1 MDDET
6 AMILAVQLV
15 ALSCIVG
22 ALLLYLLCKTAK
34 RKHTYDAAFAS
45 LNVGTG
51 RSVLITSAETA
62 FGLQLALH
70 LTSLGFRVFAGYKP
84 KVREDDIQ
92 CRACN
97 KEDQQE
103 DEFVYPVPE
112 AVRILTA
119 KVKHRESQ
127 TTSLSVGSYEDR
139 SSFGSL
145 ISLPVDVT
153 REDSLHEAVDIVR
166 RHLPAGEDGLWAVI
180 NTAGMCLKG
189 RLDQQESSLW
199 DAMFKINVVGTLRT
213 ARAFLPLLQIKQ
225 GRLINIGA
233 SGEREQGC
241 GLVAYTAARHAV
253 VGASAALRQEIGPLG
268 VRVITIHTDAIPSEK
283 LFTWPRLMKCGE
295 EDADLTERYIKYNP
309 SVIPSYGME
318 TIEEAILTETP
329 KAAYSLS
336 KPTGFSNYVSAISQK
351 FHHSK

>member
-97 KEDQQE
+97 KE
-103 DEFVYPVPE
+103 VSTPNPN
-112 AVRILTA
+112 
-119 KVKHRESQ
+119 
-127 TTSLSVGSYEDR
+127 
-139 SSFGSL
+139 
-145 ISLPVDVT
+145 P
-153 REDSLHEAVDIVR
+153 
-166 RHLPAGEDGLWAVI
+166 
-180 NTAGMCLKG
+180 
-189 RLDQQESSLW
+189 
-199 DAMFKINVVGTLRT
+199 
-213 ARAFLPLLQIKQ
+213 
-225 GRLINIGA
+225 
-233 SGEREQGC
+233 
-241 GLVAYTAARHAV
+241 
-253 VGASAALRQEIGPLG
+253 
-268 VRVITIHTDAIPSEK
+268 
-283 LFTWPRLMKCGE
+283 
-295 EDADLTERYIKYNP
+295 YI
-309 SVIPSYGME
+309 E
-318 TIEEAILTETP
+318 
-329 KAAYSLS
+329 
-336 KPTGFSNYVSAISQK
+336 
-351 FHHSK
+351 